1 MSKEPS
7 ALCVTLL
14 CLKTMWGCEQIVR
27 IKLSLLFP
35 ITLDTLYTLS
45 KSVPKCFGSLSMLL
59 VILMGVSISHFNL
72 MCLIKFMK
80 YYMFCFI

>member
-14 CLKTMWGCEQIVR
+14 CLKTIWGSEQIVR

-35 ITLDTLYTLS
+35 ITWDTLYTLS
-45 KSVPKCFGSLSMLL
+45 KSVPKCLFTKHALG
-59 VILMGVSISHFNL
+59 VILMGVSTNFYL
-72 MCLIKFMK
+72 MCSV
-80 YYMFCFI
+80 